1 VANLMIIAGVLLL
14 AYPLGTWAY
23 TWWEQRQLREQ
34 LEQEHPSLAQ
44 TSFAGDFIP
53 VATRATNAESNS
65 ATAAD
70 DAAAAAENAAA
81 AAAQTQAETAFL
93 AAIQERQAK
102 QAEFKAAAEAF
113 AGWLADKPGEPIGKI
128 LIPSIG
134 VDVIMLEGANTRDLR
149 EGPGHWPGTAL
160 PSQDGNVVVAGHR
173 VTHSRPFRHIDQMGP
188 GDEVIFTIGSGRHT
202 YTFVRNEIVPP
213 TGMHIVQQTPA
224 KTATIFACHPPGS
237 ARFRFVVHL
246 SYVGSVTV

>member
-1 VANLMIIAGVLLL
+1 MDRRTFLVAGAGALVVAACGGRSTVDDDPTL
-14 AYPLGTWAY
+14 AAPASDAPTTTPPTTAAPTTAAPTTTAAPATTAPLPT
-23 TWWEQRQLREQ
+23 
-34 LEQEHPSLAQ
+34 
-44 TSFAGDFIP
+44 P
-53 VATRATNAESNS
+53 VRSPTNAH
-65 ATAAD
+65 A
-70 DAAAAAENAAA
+70 
-81 AAAQTQAETAFL
+81 
-93 AAIQERQAK
+93 
-102 QAEFKAAAEAF
+102 
-113 AGWLADKPGEPIGKI
+113 PEPEVRIGTI
-128 LIPSIG
+128 EIPKVG
-134 VDVIMLEGANTRDLR
+134 LNHVLFEGITLTTLNK
-149 EGPGHWPGTAL
+149 GPGHWPGTAL